1 MKRNYVAKA
10 LAVFAATVYG
20 VCVIYIETQKQFEA
34 IYYLFIPYY
43 TALAV
48 TYVSVIVLLNIKMSK
63 LIGDFDMEVGSI
75 NKQFIVFLI
84 AYITKLAF
92 YFAQVSTDNM
102 FSNFYGCIFIS
113 SIQLVW
119 NILPVFYSLY

>member
-1 MKRNYVAKA
+1 M
-10 LAVFAATVYG
+10 
-20 VCVIYIETQKQFEA
+20 
-34 IYYLFIPYY
+34 
-43 TALAV
+43 
-48 TYVSVIVLLNIKMSK
+48 
-63 LIGDFDMEVGSI
+63 
-75 NKQFIVFLI
+75 FLI

-119 NILPVFYSLY
+119 NILPVFYSLYQHHRVFKAVVDKNFKGSTTTTSTADAKTMLTFEKYASSHTESVSV